1 VRELEPTIEI
11 IAEDMSLACDKIRPI
26 PGRRSYTEPVLAARA
41 ASTLTLRRF
50 GYSWSDIAYGFDKLS
65 RGSVIDWANNAKAG
79 RFAGLYP
86 DDQTADKY
94 AQSVA
99 ARVPGRMGGAA

>member
-1 VRELEPTIEI
+1 MRELEPTIEI

-50 GYSWSDIAYGFDKLS
+50 GHSWSDIAHGFDKLS
-65 RGSVIDWANNAKAG
+65 HSTVIDWANNAKAG